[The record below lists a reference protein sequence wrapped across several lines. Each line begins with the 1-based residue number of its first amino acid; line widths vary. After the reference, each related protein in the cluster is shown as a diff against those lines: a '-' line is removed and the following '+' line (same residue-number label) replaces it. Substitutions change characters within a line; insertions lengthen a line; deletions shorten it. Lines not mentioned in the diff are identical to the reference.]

1 MMESRHHNRRVEQAE
16 QSREDYA
23 EGGHQTTVNHIGD
36 AVSDFPADG
45 AYHRMGDDHRR
56 NQGAEGHHNH
66 AHHFRAVLSRSEQA
80 QKHALRQA
88 FNTAI
93 QGSVAD
99 MMKIAVGRA
108 YDYKDKGFEFVIGV
122 FDSLMF
128 QVPEEM
134 NESEFLPVIG
144 KLSTFGNLKLKYKWA
159 TGYSWKQVQDK
170 T

>member
-66 AHHFRAVLSRSEQA
+66 AHHFRAVLLEELLQIHQHEA
-80 QKHALRQA
+80 CHD
-88 FNTAI
+88 
-93 QGSVAD
+93 G
-99 MMKIAVGRA
+99 G
-108 YDYKDKGFEFVIGV
+108 DYL
-122 FDSLMF
+122 SLIT
-128 QVPEEM
+128 
-134 NESEFLPVIG
+134 NLLHLKESEVPYRNIRRRRSGYG
-144 KLSTFGNLKLKYKWA
+144 KS
-159 TGYSWKQVQDK
+159 V
-170 T
+170 